1 MGRLEVGEF
10 GSGNIQVSGR
20 RWNEKREAVVRW
32 VELEAF
38 GEWYRNLVQ
47 WKLPGIYEG
56 DHCRTPSN
64 EE

>member
-47 WKLPGIYEG
+47 
-56 DHCRTPSN
+56 
-64 EE
+64 